1 MYTYSWLDTVRT
13 LTYLILTMTCEV
25 SVPTLQMKKT
35 NAREVKRLVIK
46 ITQLVRV

>member
-46 ITQLVRV
+46 ITQLVHV